1 MQLAGFV
8 AALFSL
14 FVNYSLTF
22 FVPPSPSFSFSRR
35 SVAASS
41 LGPASH
47 AVRIVRA
54 IRLPVVHRSAH
65 HAPVVKAHLGRLRT
79 VVAREDC
86 SGAVVEVAL
95 AGPVSRTESV
105 AATAMPT
112 AAALFVAVPTLGR
125 LRRLASETSA
135 RLNFSF
141 HAQLSSKLVQC
152 KTYPGLQYGK
162 A

>member
-1 MQLAGFV
+1 M
-8 AALFSL
+8 
-14 FVNYSLTF
+14 
-22 FVPPSPSFSFSRR
+22 
-35 SVAASS
+35 
-41 LGPASH
+41 
-47 AVRIVRA
+47 
-54 IRLPVVHRSAH
+54 
-65 HAPVVKAHLGRLRT
+65 
-79 VVAREDC
+79 VAREDC

-105 AATAMPT
+105 AATAMPAT
-112 AAALFVAVPTLGR
+112 ATLFVAVPTLGR

-152 KTYPGLQYGK
+152 RTYPGLQYGK